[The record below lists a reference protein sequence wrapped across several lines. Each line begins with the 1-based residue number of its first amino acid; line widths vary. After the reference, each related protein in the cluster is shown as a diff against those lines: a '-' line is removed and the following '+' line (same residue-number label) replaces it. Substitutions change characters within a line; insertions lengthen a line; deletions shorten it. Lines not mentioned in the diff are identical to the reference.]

1 MALTPAPLPAPPT
14 LSPGEG
20 RPAKATR
27 TKMPSPCFS
36 PLSRGRAGGAGRGA
50 GGEGPRRRSLLLLIL
65 AALCL
70 FACRDH
76 PSQPRASLS
85 IADTLRGSD
94 TNGYARALEPRDF
107 HFPADHGPHP
117 EFRTEWWYYTGN
129 LETHEGRRFGFQ
141 LTFFRSALAPLAPD
155 MPDRKSAWATRQAYL
170 AHFTVTDVDGK
181 RFHSFERWGRG
192 ALGLAGAQDAPFRV
206 WTGNWSADAVEG
218 QVPPMRLRAAEED
231 SAIDLILQAGRAP
244 VLQGDQGLSHK
255 SAEPGNASYY
265 YSLPRMPA
273 AGTVRLGNQSFTVT
287 GAAWMDRE
295 WSTSSLGRDQVGWD
309 WFALQLADGRD
320 IMLYQ
325 LRRTDGSADPA
336 SSGTV
341 SGPTGEGRHLGI
353 NDVSLTVLDHWR
365 SSRSGAVYPARWRLR
380 IPSEKLD
387 LEITP
392 LLADQEL
399 DVSFRYWEGAVAVTG
414 TQNGRG
420 YVELTGYTR

>member
-1 MALTPAPLPAPPT
+1 MFRKPPPQRRVRSAHVFRAGRLSVRRAHPT
-14 LSPGEG
+14 L
-20 RPAKATR
+20 
-27 TKMPSPCFS
+27 
-36 PLSRGRAGGAGRGA
+36 
-50 GGEGPRRRSLLLLIL
+50 RRLLVSIL
-65 AALCL
+65 AALCC

-76 PSQPRASLS
+76 PAQPRASLS
-85 IADTLRGSD
+85 IADTLRGD
-94 TNGYARALEPRDF
+94 NATGYARALEPRNL

-141 LTFFRSALAPLAPD
+141 LTFFRSALAPE

-170 AHFTVTDVDGK
+170 AHFTVTDVAGK

-192 ALGLAGAQDAPFRV
+192 ALGLAGAQGEPFRV
-206 WTGNWSADAVEG
+206 WTGDWSADAVNG
-218 QVPPMRLRAAEED
+218 QAPPMHLRAAHAD
-231 SAIDLILQAGRAP
+231 AAIDLILQAGRAP
-244 VLQGDQGLSHK
+244 VLQGNRGLSHK

-273 AGTVRLGNQSFTVT
+273 AGTVRLGNESFTVT

-320 IMLYQ
+320 VMLYQ

-341 SGPTGEGRHLGI
+341 SGPTGEGRHLELG
-353 NDVSLTVLDHWR
+353 DFSLTVLDRWR
-365 SSRSGAVYPARWRLR
+365 SPRSGAVYPSRWRLR

-399 DVSFRYWEGAVAVTG
+399 DVAFRYWEGAVAVSG
-414 TQNGRG
+414 SQNGRG
-420 YVELTGYTR
+420 YVELTGYQSPTER